1 MSTKKVFAPKHKSK
15 EISEGAHRVAA
26 RAMLPS
32 VGLDEEALNR
42 PFIGMEI
49 M

>member
-1 MSTKKVFAPKHKSK
+1 MSTKKVFDPKHKSK
-15 EISEGAHRVAA
+15 EISEGAHRAAA
-26 RAMLPS
+26 RAMLRS
-32 VGLDEEALNR
+32 MGLDDEALNR

>member
-1 MSTKKVFAPKHKSK
+1 MSTKKVFDPKHKSK
-15 EISEGAHRVAA
+15 EISEGAHRAA
-26 RAMLPS
+26 RAMLRS
-32 VGLDEEALNR
+32 MGLEDEALNR

>member
-1 MSTKKVFAPKHKSK
+1 MSTKKVFDTKHKSK
-15 EISEGAHRVAA
+15 EISEGAHRVAS

-32 VGLDEEALNR
+32 VGLDEEARNR